1 VFCASAGKDVGV
13 SSPQPEPL
21 PESELL
27 AAVQTELERS
37 LLGGPRRYTVE
48 QVAAMSGMDAP
59 RVRRLWQALGFTVD
73 PAPGARMFTD
83 GDVGALRDIAAIVE
97 SGAIDHSLELSA
109 ARSLGQSVSRLA
121 EWELTL
127 FNSHMFARLVE
138 AHADSSPAQMR
149 GIIDDLVRG
158 MSTRAESLQ
167 SYVWRRHIVAN
178 TERNIVR
185 PQSGAVTHDVVVGFA
200 DMVGYTQLTR
210 RIDAN
215 ELDEL
220 LEYFE
225 SAVTAVISS
234 HHGWVIKTVGDEVM
248 FAADSPADAARI
260 AIDLQEE
267 FSASKNTPDL
277 RVGMAWGP
285 ALARFGDLFGSVVNN
300 AARLTGAAR
309 PGTILLDEKLAAE
322 LDPDEFRTQPLRRLR
337 VKDFRRSRPY
347 VLRTDQRSSRRR

>member
-1 VFCASAGKDVGV
+1 MNAPEQSAPPG
-13 SSPQPEPL
+13 PA
-21 PESELL
+21 LL
-27 AAVQTELERS
+27 AAVQAELERS
-37 LLGGPRRYTVE
+37 LLGGPRRYTVA
-48 QVAAMSGMDAP
+48 QVADLSGMDPA

-73 PAPGARMFTD
+73 PTPDAQMFTE
-83 GDVGALRDIAAIVE
+83 GDVGALRDIAAIVG
-97 SGAIDHSLELSA
+97 SGAIDETLELSA

-127 FNSHMFARLVE
+127 FNTHMFERLVD
-138 AHADSSPAQMR
+138 AHADASPTELH
-149 GIIDDLVRG
+149 GIIDDLVRS

-167 SYVWRRHIVAN
+167 SYVWRRHIVAT
-178 TERNIVR
+178 TERTIVR
-185 PQSGAVTHDVVVGFA
+185 PQNGAATREVVVGFA

-210 RIDAN
+210 RIDAG
-215 ELDEL
+215 ELNEL

-225 SAVTAVISS
+225 SAVTAVISG

-248 FAADSPADAARI
+248 FAADDPADGARI
-260 AIDLQEE
+260 AIDLQET
-267 FSASKNTPDL
+267 FGASKDTPDL
-277 RVGMAWGP
+277 RVGLAWGP

-322 LDPDEFRTQPLRRLR
+322 LDPDEFRVQPLRRLR

-347 VLRTDQRSSRRR
+347 VLHTDRRDRRGR